1 MSGPQTRRHSFIP
14 RFVSESASG
23 LPPPYEPAGVRRNR
37 RHHSQQPLP
46 LYSTATALDLSRRA
60 DTVNDPE
67 HGALKIKHEFHLSSK
82 VKPLVA
88 HGLRCSCRPGS
99 LIQIKSTPS
108 TTEAIQFRVEVKLD
122 FVRSQTVNSVQLSL
136 RGRFITS
143 ALAEGI
149 FTFLNQTFTIWDRN
163 MGDPRVPLSPL
174 DGPFN
179 RPPRFDSKLKGQYNL
194 PFCFPF
200 PVEICLPRKGGD
212 VQQVVQTPQSF
223 LERGTS
229 ASIQYE
235 LVLVLTHG
243 LFRSN
248 STLSTMVT
256 FTPSLTPPPA
266 SFLRQQAYRHGGRLL
281 APMDDPQ
288 GWRAFPTQSIPLS
301 TGSRSFVLDCT
312 VSLATPLSYT
322 RGTVLPVFLN
332 LACTEVYPIELAA
345 VAMASS
351 KPQLSL
357 AWSRCS
363 PSTTLCEVGKA
374 AWWKADRTPRSPGS
388 AHSICDLEG
397 EIHLPSKLEPSCKTG
412 FFDIEYFV
420 ALVAEGNPTVPP
432 DSGCPVQITTFH
444 LEGPLPTP
452 FTPSSLSSH
461 SRSSSSGVESLN
473 SLKRSRPIEVQS
485 LEVLHQFL
493 A

>member
-82 VKPLVA
+82 GEATGRPWVTLQLQARQPDTNQKYPKY
-88 HGLRCSCRPGS
+88 HGGDPVQG
-99 LIQIKSTPS
+99 
-108 TTEAIQFRVEVKLD
+108 EVKLD

-322 RGTVLPVFLN
+322 RGTVLPVFLS
-332 LACTEVYPIELAA
+332 LACTEVYPTELAA

-357 AWSRCS
+357 VLFRKTTHIPNSSRAWSRCS

-420 ALVAEGNPTVPP
+420 ALVAEGNPTVP
-432 DSGCPVQITTFH
+432 S
-444 LEGPLPTP
+444 
-452 FTPSSLSSH
+452 
-461 SRSSSSGVESLN
+461 
-473 SLKRSRPIEVQS
+473 
-485 LEVLHQFL
+485 
-493 A
+493 